1 MCAIIGKCHYFY
13 VKIVCNENVN
23 IRKDDSMKNK
33 ELESSLL
40 LLLAAAIWGFAFVAQ
55 RVGAKFVGSFTFNGV
70 RFALGSISLIPLL
83 LYFKYKSREKSEFEN
98 DKSERGAQLSTIKA
112 GIIAGVVLFIASS
125 LQQIG
130 LEETTAGKAAFITGF
145 YIVLVPFLGI
155 FLKHKI
161 HKSTWIAAAFG
172 IVGLYLLSITSDF
185 TISRGDSLELLGSLF
200 WAIHILLIDRFT
212 QKMDALKLSFIQ
224 FATCSLLSIG
234 FALVLENISLTGIRQ
249 AILPILYGGIASVGI
264 AYTLQVVGQKHAK
277 PSHAAIILSM
287 ESVFASI
294 GGLILLGEIMGI
306 KGYIGSGLMLT
317 GMLLSQIRNTKK

>member
-1 MCAIIGKCHYFY
+1 MRR
-13 VKIVCNENVN
+13 
-23 IRKDDSMKNK
+23 IRKDDNMKNK

-70 RFALGSISLIPLL
+70 RFALGCISLIPLII
-83 LYFKYKSREKSEFEN
+83 YFRYNPKEKNELENNKSEKS
-98 DKSERGAQLSTIKA
+98 SQLSTVKA
-112 GIIAGVVLFIASS
+112 GIIAGVVIFIAST

-161 HKSTWIAAAFG
+161 HKNTWIAAAFG
-172 IVGLYLLSITSDF
+172 IVGLFLLSITSNF
-185 TISRGDSLELLGSLF
+185 TISRGDLLEFIGSLF

-212 QKMDALKLSFIQ
+212 QKIDALKLSFIQ
-224 FATCSLLSIG
+224 FATCSILSMG
-234 FALVLENISLTGIRQ
+234 FALALENISLIGISQ
-249 AILPILYGGIASVGI
+249 ALIPILYGGIASVGI

-294 GGLILLGEIMGI
+294 GGLIILREIMSV
-306 KGYIGSGLMLT
+306 KGYIGCVLMFT
-317 GMLLSQIRNTKK
+317 GMLLSQIRSSEA